1 LASIICL
8 NFADSGL
15 SGSTEIL
22 YRKPES
28 VADVEN
34 KVNDAESM
42 IPPKETNGQGGQQR
56 CLPD

>member
-1 LASIICL
+1 MLL
-8 NFADSGL
+8 
-15 SGSTEIL
+15 
-22 YRKPES
+22 S